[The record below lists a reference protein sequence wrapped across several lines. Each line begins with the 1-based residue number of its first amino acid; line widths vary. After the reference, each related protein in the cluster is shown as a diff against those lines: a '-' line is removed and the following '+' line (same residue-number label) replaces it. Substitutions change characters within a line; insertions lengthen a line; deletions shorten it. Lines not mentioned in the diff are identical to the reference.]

1 MTKDTE
7 ALREALEQAY
17 EKVKEWPERNGD
29 PMEVGGQ
36 GFMDLLALRNL
47 IPDAL
52 AALATPASDVADPDF
67 REYVRKAGERLAP
80 HSGDAPGTP
89 TRDALV
95 WINAALHPVA
105 RASVPLDCPIAPNV
119 PASDVA
125 PVAYRYVHL
134 DYAGRKVS
142 RYGVSPER
150 VNGHD
155 PIEVHPLYAHPP
167 AHPVDPAGGEALREV
182 AAKYADM
189 GIDERAEA
197 MADNCDGD
205 PWELIGY
212 FREKLRQSQ
221 ARVDAANNAATGFAK
236 KLAALKG
243 PAPMTNPIDIE
254 AATIERCAVAN
265 QIIGQIEERFPDWR
279 SYRDLIDC
287 IDVTLHS
294 LKAENERLSKHV
306 TSGVLPGL
314 LDEDE
319 KDALL
324 DFVKHLRNLK
334 GQTS

>member
-7 ALREALEQAY
+7 ALREALTAHY
-17 EKVKEWPERNGD
+17 PTGEWMQPCGNHVLCCSCNE
-29 PMEVGGQ
+29 
-36 GFMDLLALRNL
+36 NL
-47 IPDAL
+47 WGVDRDACK
-52 AALATPASDVADPDF
+52 AAWRMHVIEALATPASDVADPDF

-125 PVAYRYVHL
+125 PVAWIKPDWQNPENYT
-134 DYAGRKVS
+134 GMSPVS
-142 RYGVSPER
+142 TYKQPGW
-150 VNGHD
+150 
-155 PIEVHPLYAHPP
+155 IPLYAHPP

-236 KLAALKG
+236 KLAA
-243 PAPMTNPIDIE
+243 
-254 AATIERCAVAN
+254 
-265 QIIGQIEERFPDWR
+265 
-279 SYRDLIDC
+279 
-287 IDVTLHS
+287 
-294 LKAENERLSKHV
+294 
-306 TSGVLPGL
+306 
-314 LDEDE
+314 
-319 KDALL
+319 
-324 DFVKHLRNLK
+324 
-334 GQTS
+334 QTS

>member
-1 MTKDTE
+1 MTDFPTMRAAFRTTVSGGGK
-7 ALREALEQAY
+7 Y
-17 EKVKEWPERNGD
+17 EMVFRFPSMDGLHAADDEWR
-29 PMEVGGQ
+29 
-36 GFMDLLALRNL
+36 
-47 IPDAL
+47 

-125 PVAYRYVHL
+125 PVGDYHVTAAQYEAAVKGRQDFRQAYREQLELLSQKEWAAVAQIGADQELSTRAVLRQAVRLYQLHHDRL
-134 DYAGRKVS
+134 KAGETFSWSGDEQRAKDFA
-142 RYGVSPER
+142 G
-150 VNGHD
+150 
-155 PIEVHPLYAHPP
+155 PLY

-236 KLAALKG
+236 KLAA
-243 PAPMTNPIDIE
+243 
-254 AATIERCAVAN
+254 
-265 QIIGQIEERFPDWR
+265 
-279 SYRDLIDC
+279 
-287 IDVTLHS
+287 
-294 LKAENERLSKHV
+294 
-306 TSGVLPGL
+306 
-314 LDEDE
+314 
-319 KDALL
+319 
-324 DFVKHLRNLK
+324 
-334 GQTS
+334 QTS